1 LLSCKEV
8 LARHSEYLDGEMAPP
23 DTERWRAHLAEC
35 ALCARYD
42 RVLRKGTSLLATADL
57 EPDPEF
63 AMHVRYRIADERYH
77 STRPMNNSVA
87 VAMSTAAVLA
97 LIAWLPL
104 MIVSRTGGDTAAQA
118 ETAPA
123 SSEIAWHGSVAID
136 DDASHRAPE
145 VDASVLAPN
154 HAAVALIAP
163 GYSPLVIESPIAPPS
178 YSSVRLTSLTER

>member
-1 LLSCKEV
+1 LLSCTEV
-8 LARHSEYLDGEMAPP
+8 LARHSEYLDGEMTPP

-35 ALCARYD
+35 AMCARYD
-42 RVLRKGTSLLATADL
+42 RVLRKGTSLLAAADM

-63 AMHVRYRIADERYH
+63 TMHLRYRIADEHYR

-104 MIVSRTGGDTAAQA
+104 ILISRTERDVAAQG

-123 SSEIAWHGSVAID
+123 SSEIAWHGSIAID
-136 DDASHRAPE
+136 DDASHSAPA
-145 VDASVLAPN
+145 VDAAVLAPN